1 MRISDWSSDVCS
13 SDLIATIFRP
23 TTLTG
28 ADAAKTGARFERVDL
43 QGQGIRLQPLPG
55 GVVPVSTPEPSAPD
69 PLGQI
74 KTRQRVRDLAEV
86 FTHEREVK
94 AMLDLIPDMFP
105 AGSST
110 RAVDAK
116 FLEPACGSG
125 NFLAEILDRKSVV

>member
-28 ADAAKTGARFERVDL
+28 ADAATTGARFERVDL

-69 PLGQI
+69 TRGQI
-74 KTRQRVRDLAEV
+74 KKRQRVRDLADVRSEV
-86 FTHEREVK
+86 RRVGKEGVRTGRSRWLPHPSK
-94 AMLDLIPDMFP
+94 QNHIYYPT
-105 AGSST
+105 SY
-110 RAVDAK
+110 
-116 FLEPACGSG
+116 
-125 NFLAEILDRKSVV
+125 N